1 MVSVTNPM
9 AKESFSVVAN
19 ERIVIDE
26 PVRETVEA
34 IAVDEEH
41 AGALLVLV
49 SLLRNKPSTLQAD
62 SSCSIFGEA
71 EAMPSQILLKRIIFK

>member
-1 MVSVTNPM
+1 MVSVTNPI
-9 AKESFSVVAN
+9 AKESFSVVAD

-41 AGALLVLV
+41 GGALLVLV
-49 SLLRNKPSTLQAD
+49 SLLRKKPSTEQAD
-62 SSCSIFGEA
+62 SSCAIFGEG
-71 EAMPSQILLKRIIFK
+71 EAMPSQILSNELI